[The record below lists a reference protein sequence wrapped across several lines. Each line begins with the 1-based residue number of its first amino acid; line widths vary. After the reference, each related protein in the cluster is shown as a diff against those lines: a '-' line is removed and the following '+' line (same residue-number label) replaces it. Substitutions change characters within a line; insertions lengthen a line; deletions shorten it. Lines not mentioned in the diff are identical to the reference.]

1 MTHTLICHLPQGGG
15 WEGAFMKT
23 YIQPSITVVHLQQQ
37 NIICTSPGGYEDYDF
52 YIPSGT
58 DNNQINNESFVWTR
72 ESSVW
77 EDEW

>member
-1 MTHTLICHLPQGGG
+1 M
-15 WEGAFMKT
+15 
-23 YIQPSITVVHLQQQ
+23 TVVNLRHHDM
-37 NIICTSPGGYEDYDF
+37 ICNSPGGYDDYDF

-58 DNNQINNESFVWTR
+58 DNNQINDETFVWTR

>member
-1 MTHTLICHLPQGGG
+1 MK
-15 WEGAFMKT
+15 KT
-23 YIQPSITVVHLQQQ
+23 YLAPEMTVVNLRHHDM
-37 NIICTSPGGYEDYDF
+37 ICNSPGGYEDYDL

-58 DNNQINNESFVWTR
+58 DNNQINDETFVWTR